1 MIMVRTVRQ
10 CVSVSAALML
20 VLLAGCATSAGTP
33 PASEIPRC
41 AMQEVLVCYDRKP
54 SRLGD
59 SDRDTFCHCENLY

>member
-1 MIMVRTVRQ
+1 MIMLRTVRQ

-20 VLLAGCATSAGTP
+20 ALSAGCATSAGTP

-41 AMQEVLVCYDRKP
+41 VMQEVLVCYNHKP

-59 SDRDTFCHCENLY
+59 SDSDKFCHCESAF